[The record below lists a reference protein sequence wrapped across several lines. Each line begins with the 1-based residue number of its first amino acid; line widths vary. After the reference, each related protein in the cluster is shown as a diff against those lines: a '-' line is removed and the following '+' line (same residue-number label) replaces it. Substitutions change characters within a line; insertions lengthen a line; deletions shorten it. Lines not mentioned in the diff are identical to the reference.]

1 MIYKWFA
8 QNETRKRNPGSVTIQ
23 SNSFY
28 KNKQKQNKAK
38 NKQKYNTKPKNYRK
52 DQYILQ
58 DKERCTNS
66 GPEVLTWVSGLA
78 KIFPP
83 FPQKRLILRLEKF
96 LHRTEVIVTRYFKV
110 TAIDFPMPIISLA
123 GTSEKYFHNSF
134 ESFEL
139 RIGGNVA
146 RFSSPVTLSR
156 RAAPSTESQSDQ

>member
-66 GPEVLTWVSGLA
+66 GPEVLT
-78 KIFPP
+78 
-83 FPQKRLILRLEKF
+83 
-96 LHRTEVIVTRYFKV
+96 
-110 TAIDFPMPIISLA
+110 
-123 GTSEKYFHNSF
+123 
-134 ESFEL
+134 
-139 RIGGNVA
+139 
-146 RFSSPVTLSR
+146 
-156 RAAPSTESQSDQ
+156 